1 MEDKS
6 VSLAD
11 AKAHLSEL
19 TERAARGE
27 SVVVT
32 KHGRPVVRF
41 VAVETPR
48 TPIDCARLRAL
59 TDSMPKTKEDAGRFI
74 RRAREGERY

>member
-1 MEDKS
+1 MSRKT
-6 VSLAD
+6 VTLAN

-41 VAVETPR
+41 VAVETER
-48 TPIDCARLRAL
+48 QPIDAARLRAL
-59 TDSMPKTKEDAGRFI
+59 TDAMPMAQQEAGAFMRQ
-74 RRAREGERY
+74 AREAERY